1 MSGNEAIEFNPEFKR
16 GLESMEAGKSVLIT
30 GRAGTGKS
38 TLLRLFLNQSLSEG
52 ERKRIL
58 VTAPTGVAAINIGGS
73 TIHRAFGF
81 PVTVSPDWVRSREYR
96 GREIL
101 RQISTLVIDEISM
114 VRADLMDS
122 VDAALRR
129 FGPDSSVPF
138 GGVQLLMVGD
148 PYQLPPVVVESE
160 LAHLQRKYS
169 SPYFFS
175 SHAFTD
181 FHYSLIQLEKV
192 YRQTDPEFI
201 GLLNAIRSG
210 EADSLVFDRLNERFD
225 PDFDPP
231 DEEFW
236 VTLTTTNAM
245 AEKENQR
252 QLSKL
257 PGESVVSIA
266 DKSGEVSPGDF
277 PTAEE
282 LEFKVG
288 AQVMLLTND
297 FADRWVNGSLGVVD
311 GYSHSSDGLRVNI
324 RLLDSDASIWVEPHR
339 WEVIVPRSNGGRL
352 EYEIVGTFTQLPFK
366 LAWAMT
372 IHKSQGQTLPRA
384 VVSLGR
390 GTFADGQLYV
400 ALSRCTSL
408 DGLVL
413 KSEVRQH
420 HVKYER
426 EVSRFLARHSIDAP
440 EDEVESG
447 IAFLGA
453 LYTGFSRFDRIIEL
467 AAVIEHEDGGVSE
480 ISTLL
485 NPLRDIGSSDDHGLT
500 AGRVSAAPTL
510 IEAWPVFA
518 RQLNGNIL
526 VAEGLATLQTMIE
539 RELEASNY
547 RIQLGLGLDI
557 RLATTSPTESGDAE
571 IAPSRQAAL
580 QIARQTRER
589 FHALE
594 FKPKSARKFVAGP
607 AIHSLGRLFPRQ
619 EEVLTMSL
627 NRGDPELQYVDWL
640 SSQIVPGRPVEEFA
654 LQRLTLVNQF
664 GLSPEQVERLH
675 SGFMDSIIHGI
686 SRDQQLSETEEK
698 YLNQVAAVFGV
709 TPPTL
714 EFAGAES
721 SIMEVLSEGAEV
733 CFTGSATD
741 KDGSALER
749 SGLEAQA
756 RQARLKP
763 VKSVTKKCAAV
774 IAADPSSMSGKAK
787 KARDSGVPVF
797 SVENFL
803 DWVAGS

>member
-1 MSGNEAIEFNPEFKR
+1 
-16 GLESMEAGKSVLIT
+16 
-30 GRAGTGKS
+30 
-38 TLLRLFLNQSLSEG
+38 
-52 ERKRIL
+52 
-58 VTAPTGVAAINIGGS
+58 
-73 TIHRAFGF
+73 
-81 PVTVSPDWVRSREYR
+81 
-96 GREIL
+96 
-101 RQISTLVIDEISM
+101 
-114 VRADLMDS
+114 
-122 VDAALRR
+122 
-129 FGPDSSVPF
+129 
-138 GGVQLLMVGD
+138 
-148 PYQLPPVVVESE
+148 
-160 LAHLQRKYS
+160 
-169 SPYFFS
+169 
-175 SHAFTD
+175 
-181 FHYSLIQLEKV
+181 
-192 YRQTDPEFI
+192 
-201 GLLNAIRSG
+201 
-210 EADSLVFDRLNERFD
+210 
-225 PDFDPP
+225 
-231 DEEFW
+231 
-236 VTLTTTNAM
+236 M

-257 PGESVVSIA
+257 PGESVVSVA
-266 DKSGEVSPGDF
+266 DKTGEVSPGDF

-297 FADRWVNGSLGVVD
+297 FADRWVNGSLGVVE
-311 GYSHSSDGLRVNI
+311 GYSHSSDELRVNI

-352 EYEIVGTFTQLPFK
+352 EHEVLGTFTQLPFK

-413 KSEVRQH
+413 KSEVRKH

-426 EVSRFLARHSIDAP
+426 EVSRFLARQSIDEP
-440 EDEVESG
+440 EEGVESG
-447 IAFLGA
+447 FAFLGA

-518 RQLNGNIL
+518 RHLNGNVL

-547 RIQLGLGLDI
+547 QIQLGLGLDI
-557 RLATTSPTESGDAE
+557 RLTTTSPTESDGAE
-571 IAPSRQAAL
+571 IAPSRQTAL

-589 FHALE
+589 FHALDA
-594 FKPKSARKFVAGP
+594 KPMSARKFVAGP
-607 AIHSLGRLFPRQ
+607 AIRSLGRLFPRH
-619 EEVLTMSL
+619 EEVLTPSL
-627 NRGDPELQYVDWL
+627 KRGEAELQYVDWL
-640 SSQIVPGRPVEEFA
+640 SSQLVPGRPVEE
-654 LQRLTLVNQF
+654 LSMQRQILADQLGF
-664 GLSPEQVERLH
+664 EPEQVERLH
-675 SGFMDSIIHGI
+675 SEFMDSVVHGI
-686 SRDQQLSETEEK
+686 SRDQQLSDAEED
-698 YLNQVAAVFGV
+698 YLNQVATVIGV
-709 TPPTL
+709 SPPNL
-714 EFAGAES
+714 HFADTALT
-721 SIMEVLSEGAEV
+721 IRDALIEGAEV

-741 KDGSALER
+741 KNGTILER

-756 RQARLKP
+756 KQAGLKP

-774 IAADPSSMSGKAK
+774 IAADPASMSGKAK

-797 SVENFL
+797 SVEKFL
-803 DWVAGS
+803 EWVSGS